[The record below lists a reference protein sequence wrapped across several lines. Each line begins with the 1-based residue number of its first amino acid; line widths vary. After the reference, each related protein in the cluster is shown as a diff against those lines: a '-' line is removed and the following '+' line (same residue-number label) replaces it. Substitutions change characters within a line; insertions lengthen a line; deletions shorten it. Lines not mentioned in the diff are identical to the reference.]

1 METLLVRL
9 KAFDPRQRH
18 TLRRFTYRGIV
29 FAEERGWCRVE
40 ADVAAY
46 LRGVRQA
53 PDDPHAPAAF
63 DVCSEEE
70 ARRLDAAEDAE
81 ARRRVAAGDPVPF
94 VRARDGVVFTSVDL
108 PKAPAKAAELK
119 VPELKVP
126 ELKVPELKSEGTEP
140 KRAKG

>member
-18 TLRRFTYRGIV
+18 TLRRYTYRGIV

-53 PDDPHAPAAF
+53 PEDPHAPAAF

-70 ARRLDAAEDAE
+70 ARRLDAADDAE
-81 ARRRVAAGDPVPF
+81 ARRRLTSGDAIPF
-94 VRARDGVVFTSVDL
+94 VRARDSGVLTTDDL
-108 PKAPAKAAELK
+108 PKGSPKAPEAKGPEKAEGA
-119 VPELKVP
+119 E
-126 ELKVPELKSEGTEP
+126 S